1 MNISSTGVVAGVE
14 LHNLEFEYYVRFL
27 EIFDEPPPSDV
38 NSSRGTSVELAD
50 SVTTIRDTVLTIPI
64 RLVDCVVGLSP
75 LHLPSHACLIISS
88 GNAAIRQSSATKSTT
103 VTVTVDKASLLMV
116 DDRKYLSSMGA
127 DTHRKHSHG
136 NSLALQY
143 LAQGYVSIGIINGV
157 ETNISVEPSS
167 DSSKNSKVELRLS
180 LTIDNI
186 YLKSC
191 ADSTHSLMQLVN
203 DLKPVVEPPP
213 PELKYRTT
221 VSGGGIDVMANVD
234 SDIFVAGNMVRP
246 RAGSSDQTG
255 NGNFFTEDADLVD
268 DDVPTNLEFI
278 ESYYGG
284 SGAGE
289 RSGVGLSLSGS
300 GGLHSSY
307 SNTDL
312 LLQEDLSVMVA
323 RNNLDHSH
331 PAADEVVDF
340 NGSKSV
346 ASFEQRVQLH
356 DSVLNFEENHFGRAK
371 TSRRR
376 VVSVDKLRAGQLS
389 PSSFSD
395 DESDNEFD
403 RRSASDAGTA
413 EIPAYVEGRKPTTTP
428 AAAKTSLDS
437 STDARK
443 PPISIDFCVNN
454 FTWDMHDGY
463 DWKYTRDVITQA
475 ISRVEYEAKEIRRF
489 QTEEEAAYNQAV
501 RQEIHSDG
509 EDADFEE
516 EEEGEDV
523 VADVLFNSIY
533 ISMSTHQNA
542 NDLRKM
548 INKDIN
554 DDNASETTSITSSV
568 PSSRASTPFRPSPAL
583 AKELRQNHLKSLKL
597 KRSKQH
603 KVKIH
608 LSGIHGNMSLF
619 AGINDDLSIDESD
632 PLTHLLNRLD
642 LRVTDAEILDNVA
655 TSTWN
660 KFLTYM
666 RSEGDREEGASMA
679 HIILENV
686 KPVADLATSE
696 IVLNVFV
703 LPLRLHVDQDTL
715 DFITRFFEFQ
725 DDRFDSLMAGLQ
737 DEIPFIQK
745 ADIRA
750 IKVKLD
756 YKPKKIDYAGLRS
769 GHTTEFMNFFIL
781 DEAEMVLNHVKL
793 YGVAGFPRL
802 GVMLNGI
809 WMPDIRSNQLGDVL
823 AGLAPVRSI
832 VRLGSG
838 LRDLVVVPVRE
849 YRKDGRVIRSLQKG
863 AWQFARNTTS
873 ELVKFGAKLAA
884 GTQTFLEQAEQA
896 LGGVGAAGR
905 QAGGPVDIYAGLSD
919 DSESDS
925 EDYAEAGARVRF
937 DISGQKPKD
946 VSADPGRNNKEAV
959 SLYANQPLTV
969 AQGIYSAYDSLG
981 HNLGLA
987 KTAVAGIKSDAVA
1000 SGSAGGTAKAIMR
1013 ATPIALIR
1021 PMIGATEAVSRT
1033 LLGVTNQM
1041 DPNQARDVEEKYK
1054 RTAPPATKK
1063 K

>member
-1 MNISSTGVVAGVE
+1 MPGGISTDVE

-27 EIFDEPPPSDV
+27 EIFNEPLPSDV
-38 NSSRGTSVELAD
+38 DSNSSVDLDD
-50 SVTTIRDTVLTIPI
+50 SVATIRDTVLAIPI

-75 LHLPSHACLIISS
+75 LHLPSHACVIISS
-88 GNAAIRQSSATKSTT
+88 GNALVRQFSSTKSIGITFS
-103 VTVTVDKASLLMV
+103 VDKASLLMV
-116 DDRKYLSSMGA
+116 DDRKYLSSMGS
-127 DTHRKHSHG
+127 DLHKPYGHS
-136 NSLALQY
+136 NKLALQY
-143 LAQGYVSIGIINGV
+143 LAQGYVSIGIINSV
-157 ETNISVEPSS
+157 ETTINISPSS
-167 DSSKNSKVELRLS
+167 EINNDSKSNKINLQIAV
-180 LTIDNI
+180 TVDNV

-213 PELKYRTT
+213 PELKYRIT
-221 VSGGGIDVMANVD
+221 VPDGSVDVMANID
-234 SDIFVAGNMVRP
+234 SEIFSPKNAVRSYTH
-246 RAGSSDQTG
+246 RDQFSDS
-255 NGNFFTEDADLVD
+255 GNFFAEDADLVD
-268 DDVPTNLEFI
+268 DDVPTNLKFI

-284 SGAGE
+284 PGVDERSGAGL
-289 RSGVGLSLSGS
+289 GGS
-300 GGLHSSY
+300 GMHASY

-312 LLQEDLSVMVA
+312 LLEEDLSVMVA
-323 RNNLDHSH
+323 RNNLNHSR
-331 PAADEVVDF
+331 PATDEVVDF

-346 ASFEQRVQLH
+346 SSFEQRVQLH
-356 DSVLNFEENHFGRAK
+356 DSVLNFDENHFGNSKVAHKSK
-371 TSRRR
+371 TSTTKPRT
-376 VVSVDKLRAGQLS
+376 SVLS
-389 PSSFSD
+389 PTSFSDNESD
-395 DESDNEFD
+395 DESD
-403 RRSASDAGTA
+403 RCSVSDAGTA
-413 EIPAYVEGRKPTTTP
+413 ELPSSYVQAHEPTTDKP
-428 AAAKTSLDS
+428 SLMS
-437 STDARK
+437 STDART
-443 PPISIDFCVNN
+443 PPASIDFCVKN

-463 DWKYTRDVITQA
+463 DWKYTRDVISQA

-489 QTEEEAAYNQAV
+489 QTEEQAAYNQAV

-509 EDADFEE
+509 DNEDVNERD
-516 EEEGEDV
+516 EGEDL

-542 NDLRKM
+542 NDLRKR

-554 DDNASETTSITSSV
+554 DDTASETASVASSV
-568 PSSRASTPFRPSPAL
+568 SSSRASTPFRPSPSL
-583 AKELRQNHLKSLKL
+583 AKELRQNRIKSLKL

-608 LSGIHGNMSLF
+608 LTGIHGNMSLF
-619 AGINDDLSIDESD
+619 ASIGDELSGDEND
-632 PLTHLLNRLD
+632 PFAHLLNRLD
-642 LRVTDAEILDNVA
+642 VRVTDAEILDNVA

-666 RSEGDREEGASMA
+666 RSEGDREEGASMF
-679 HIILENV
+679 HIIMENV
-686 KPVADLATSE
+686 KPVADLATAE

-793 YGVAGFPRL
+793 YGIAGFPRL
-802 GVMLNGI
+802 GIMLNGI
-809 WMPDIRSNQLGDVL
+809 WMPDIRNNQLGDVL

-896 LGGVGAAGR
+896 MGGVGAAGR
-905 QAGGPVDIYAGLSD
+905 QSAPVEIYTNMSD
-919 DSESDS
+919 DDSDD
-925 EDYAEAGARVRF
+925 EIYTEASSRVRF
-937 DISGQKPKD
+937 GNLGSPTRDSSTG
-946 VSADPGRNNKEAV
+946 SSRTNEAV
-959 SLYANQPLTV
+959 SLYANQPLTLK
-969 AQGIYSAYDSLG
+969 QGIYSAYDSLG
-981 HNLGLA
+981 HNLSLA
-987 KTAVAGIKSDAVA
+987 KTAVASIKSDAVA

-1033 LLGVTNQM
+1033 LLGATNQM
-1041 DPNQARDVEEKYK
+1041 DPNQALDIEEKYK
-1054 RTAPPATKK
+1054 HAALASVASKK

>member
-1 MNISSTGVVAGVE
+1 VNISSAGTVAGVE
-14 LHNLEFEYYVRFL
+14 LHNLEFEYHVRFL

-38 NSSRGTSVELAD
+38 NSSRSANVELAD
-50 SVTTIRDTVLTIPI
+50 SVATIRDTVLTIPV

-88 GNAAIRQSSATKSTT
+88 GSAAIRQSSATKSVA
-103 VTVTVDKASLLMV
+103 VTVTIGKASLLMV

-136 NSLALQY
+136 SSLALQY
-143 LAQGYVSIGIINGV
+143 LAQGYVSIGIINSV
-157 ETNISVEPSS
+157 ETSVSVSSSS
-167 DSSKNSKVELRLS
+167 DCGKNNKVELRLS
-180 LTIDNI
+180 LTIDNV

-191 ADSTHSLMQLVN
+191 ADSTHSLIQLVN

-221 VSGGGIDVMANVD
+221 VPGGAVDVMANVD
-234 SDIFVAGNMVRP
+234 NDIFLAGNIVRR
-246 RAGSSDQTG
+246 RASSSDQTG
-255 NGNFFTEDADLVD
+255 GSGNFFAEDADLVD

-284 SGAGE
+284 PGAGE
-289 RSGVGLSLSGS
+289 RSGTGLSLSGS

-331 PAADEVVDF
+331 PAADKVVDF

-356 DSVLNFEENHFGRAK
+356 DSVLNFEENHFGRPK
-371 TSRRR
+371 TSHRPVALAAKHHTTR
-376 VVSVDKLRAGQLS
+376 LS
-389 PSSFSD
+389 PTSFSD
-395 DESDNEFD
+395 GESDDEFD
-403 RRSASDAGTA
+403 RRSASDTGTA
-413 EIPAYVEGRKPTTTP
+413 EIPSYIQGRNPVAT
-428 AAAKTSLDS
+428 AATKTSLMS
-437 STDARK
+437 STDARS
-443 PPISIDFCVNN
+443 PPISIDFQVNN

-509 EDADFEE
+509 EDADLGE

-554 DDNASETTSITSSV
+554 DDNASETTSITSSA
-568 PSSRASTPFRPSPAL
+568 PSSHASTPFRPSPSL
-583 AKELRQNHLKSLKL
+583 TKELRQNHLKSLKL

-608 LSGIHGNMSLF
+608 LTGIHGNMSLF
-619 AGINDDLSIDESD
+619 AGVNDKLHIDGND
-632 PLTHLLNRLD
+632 PLAHLLNRLD

-666 RSEGDREEGASMA
+666 RSEGDREEGASMV
-679 HIILENV
+679 HVIMENV

-905 QAGGPVDIYAGLSD
+905 QAAGSVDIYAGISD
-919 DSESDS
+919 DSDNDN

-937 DISGQKPKD
+937 DTSGQKPKD
-946 VSADPGRNNKEAV
+946 ASADSGSKNKEAV
-959 SLYANQPLTV
+959 SLYANQPLTL

-1033 LLGVTNQM
+1033 LLGATNQM
-1041 DPNQARDVEEKYK
+1041 DPNQAQDVEEKYK
-1054 RTAPPATKK
+1054 RVAPPATKK